1 MQILLYTV
9 HCCAYWF
16 KYFHPLHSVQIV
28 QCSVNSWVCCPA
40 QCKWGREGVR
50 RRHNRGWHRTT
61 LQKEPF
67 TAVVMFI
74 IIIWCTFFG
83 QDSLGSCA
91 QLPMSCHHHYP
102 PLQCTNPTDPP
113 LGTISPFWWQM
124 WEFRCIVLCT
134 KVTSGAAQMWT
145 CGERA
150 LHKCENRPNGC
161 KRGEME
167 LCWICF
173 FSHGRQKVG
182 TKFQF
187 KQRLTNV
194 MSDLCRMMTVYCCSQ
209 LFVMP

>member
-1 MQILLYTV
+1 MVLYW
-9 HCCAYWF
+9 C

-28 QCSVNSWVCCPA
+28 QCSINSWVCCPA

-67 TAVVMFI
+67 TAVVIFI
-74 IIIWCTFFG
+74 IIIWCTFF
-83 QDSLGSCA
+83 QSSVKLVEKIVHNWQC
-91 QLPMSCHHHYP
+91 PHHYP

-113 LGTISPFWWQM
+113 LGTISKPFWWQM
-124 WEFRCIVLCT
+124 WEFRCMVLRT

-161 KRGEME
+161 KRGEAE
-167 LCWICF
+167 LCWTCISLTGGKKLAQN
-173 FSHGRQKVG
+173 FS
-182 TKFQF
+182 
-187 KQRLTNV
+187 LN
-194 MSDLCRMMTVYCCSQ
+194 SDWQM
-209 LFVMP
+209 